1 MLVRTI
7 TIVSLLLMTTGMVLA
22 QSPVPEKDVVFF
34 SQASASSMIAPGSI
48 PEETMQKAKAA
59 LNLSDVQV
67 TAIKA
72 LLTLRSQSTEQIHQD
87 ALAAGTKLQ
96 ELLSSPNPNATEV
109 GTAYLAVRNV
119 QDRYKD
125 VQEKFRMDFQALLTA
140 EQRANLASLEAASER
155 IDALRFLGVIGSLH
169 DALPMPMPM
178 QLPAFGGAI
187 QFQRKVVPRQ

>member
-7 TIVSLLLMTTGMVLA
+7 TIVSLFLMTTGMVLA

-34 SQASASSMIAPGSI
+34 SHGSASSMIAPGSI
-48 PEETMQKAKAA
+48 PEEIMQKAKAA

-72 LLTLRSQSTEQIHQD
+72 LLTMRSQSSEQIHQD

-119 QDRYKD
+119 QDRYKA
-125 VQEKFRMDFQALLTA
+125 VQEKFRTDFQALLTA
-140 EQRANLASLEAASER
+140 EQRANLASLESASER

-169 DALPMPMPM
+169 DAVPMPMP
-178 QLPAFGGAI
+178 LPAFGGAS